1 METIELPG
9 LVVRIISVGPMDN
22 NVYLLTADDGS
33 QLLIDSAADP
43 EAIDE
48 LFAAAATD
56 SKSQRLKYL
65 LTTHAHHD
73 HIGALAKVAAAHPKA
88 QTMSG
93 DADAAAITAATG
105 VVIQRTLEHGDRID
119 LGGIQ
124 LDVIGLRGH
133 TCGSIAVACTIP
145 GAPTQVFTGDSL
157 FPGGVGNTGK
167 DETRFYSL
175 FSDVVGRIFDT
186 YRADDAVVWPGHG
199 RPTTL
204 GTERPHL
211 QEWYARG
218 W

>member
-1 METIELPG
+1 MELIELPG

-22 NVYLLTADDGS
+22 NVYLLTAADGS
-33 QLLIDSAADP
+33 QLLIDAAAEPAAIEELIASAAADADAP
-43 EAIDE
+43 
-48 LFAAAATD
+48 
-56 SKSQRLKYL
+56 QLKYV

-73 HIGALAKVAAAHPKA
+73 HIGALAAVAANHPEA
-88 QTMSG
+88 VLMSG
-93 DADAAAITAATG
+93 DADAAAIAAATG
-105 VVIQRTLEHGDRID
+105 VAIQRSLQHGELID
-119 LGGIQ
+119 LGGIP
-124 LDVIGLRGH
+124 LEVVGLRGH
-133 TCGSIAVACTIP
+133 TCGSIAVACNIP

-175 FSDVVGRIFDT
+175 FSDVVGQIFDI

-211 QEWYARG
+211 QEWFARG